1 MRLISILKDINIFI
15 LLLIDF
21 SIIFFILDIV
31 IFLGLYISRLYEN

>member
-21 SIIFFILDIV
+21 SIIFFISDIV